1 MRDRIVGF
9 VRTMASAAIAL
20 AALAGGAQAQEK
32 LRWAHVLPLDTPIH
46 AATVWAAEEIKRQ
59 TGGKYEIAVFGA
71 SSLGTEATLNDSLA
85 IGGIDILIGGPSFI
99 ARNYPRIGIAY
110 YPFIFADADHLLRYS
125 RSDLFKEMVEEL
137 RAKTGVH
144 VAAYTYYGA
153 RHTTTGQRVFT
164 SCSQMAGL
172 KIRVPP
178 APAYTAMPR
187 ACGANPTPVAFAEVY
202 LALQN
207 RTVDA
212 QENPLPTIQA
222 MKFFEVQKAI
232 MLTGHIVDGV
242 LTQIGP
248 HVWKR
253 LSAGDRAIFETVM
266 QQAAQRATDE
276 VKAQEA
282 QLVDFFRGRGLDVVE
297 VDKDSFREALLKN
310 VPVESMGFTRADYD
324 RIQRLR

>member
-1 MRDRIVGF
+1 
-9 VRTMASAAIAL
+9 
-20 AALAGGAQAQEK
+20 
-32 LRWAHVLPLDTPIH
+32 
-46 AATVWAAEEIKRQ
+46 
-59 TGGKYEIAVFGA
+59 
-71 SSLGTEATLNDSLA
+71 
-85 IGGIDILIGGPSFI
+85 
-99 ARNYPRIGIAY
+99 
-110 YPFIFADADHLLRYS
+110 
-125 RSDLFKEMVEEL
+125 
-137 RAKTGVH
+137 
-144 VAAYTYYGA
+144 
-153 RHTTTGQRVFT
+153 
-164 SCSQMAGL
+164 
-172 KIRVPP
+172 
-178 APAYTAMPR
+178 
-187 ACGANPTPVAFAEVY
+187 
-202 LALQN
+202 
-207 RTVDA
+207 
-212 QENPLPTIQA
+212 
-222 MKFFEVQKAI
+222 

>member
-1 MRDRIVGF
+1 MRDRIAGF
-9 VRTMASAAIAL
+9 VKTAASAAIAL
-20 AALAGGAQAQEK
+20 AAFVAAAEAQEK
-32 LRWAHVLPLDTPIH
+32 LRWAHVQPLDTPLH
-46 AATVWAAEEIKRQ
+46 TSSVWAAEEIRRQ
-59 TGGKYEIAVFGA
+59 TGGRYEISVFGA
-71 SSLGTEATLNDSLA
+71 SSLGTEATLDASLL
-85 IGGIDILIGGPSFI
+85 IGGIDILIAGPSFA
-99 ARNYPRIGIAY
+99 ARSYPRLGISY

-125 RSDLFKEMVEEL
+125 RSDLFREMTQEFE
-137 RAKTGVH
+137 AKTGVRI
-144 VAAYTYYGA
+144 AAYQYYGS
-153 RHTTTGQRVFT
+153 RHTTTSGRTFT

-212 QENPLPTIQA
+212 QENPLPTIQS

-232 MLTGHIVDGV
+232 MLTGHIVDG
-242 LTQIGP
+242 LITQLSP
-248 HVWKR
+248 QLWRR
-253 LSAGDRAIFETVM
+253 LPAADRTIFETVM

-276 VKAQEA
+276 LKAQEA
-282 QLVDFFRGRGLDVVE
+282 QLVDFFRGRGLEVVE
-297 VDKDSFREALLKN
+297 VDKESFREALLKN

-324 RIQRLR
+324 RIQKLR

>member
-1 MRDRIVGF
+1 
-9 VRTMASAAIAL
+9 
-20 AALAGGAQAQEK
+20 
-32 LRWAHVLPLDTPIH
+32 
-46 AATVWAAEEIKRQ
+46 
-59 TGGKYEIAVFGA
+59 
-71 SSLGTEATLNDSLA
+71 
-85 IGGIDILIGGPSFI
+85 
-99 ARNYPRIGIAY
+99 
-110 YPFIFADADHLLRYS
+110 
-125 RSDLFKEMVEEL
+125 
-137 RAKTGVH
+137 
-144 VAAYTYYGA
+144 
-153 RHTTTGQRVFT
+153 
-164 SCSQMAGL
+164 MAGL

-212 QENPLPTIQA
+212 QENPLPTIQS

-253 LSAGDRAIFETVM
+253 LSAADRVIFETVM

-282 QLVDFFRGRGLDVVE
+282 QLVDFFRGRGLEVVE